1 MPPYFQATQ
10 AAEAKHTALSW
21 LASQLRWEQR
31 LASLRGEEEQA
42 THRAA

>member
-10 AAEAKHTALSW
+10 AAEAKRTALNW

-31 LASLRGEEEQA
+31 LASLRGEDEPA
-42 THRAA
+42 TQRAA